1 MRDLRDYLKLVEEM
15 GELKVIPGAHWDL
28 EIGRLAELLFYRDTS
43 PAALFDEIPGH
54 PKGFRVLVN
63 GIGFSKSKR
72 LGLCLGIPSQEQ
84 AMDLVKTWRKRVRE
98 LKSLEP
104 RLVSDGPI
112 LENVEEGNEVDLLKF
127 PVPKWHPLDG
137 GRYIGTGSVTSTR
150 DPEEGWVNLGTYR
163 VMVHDKSTVG
173 FYVSPGKHG
182 RIHREKC
189 LALGVPCRV
198 AVSFGQAPQIFLAST
213 MELPYGTS
221 EYDCVGGLKGEPV
234 EVIEGKYSGLPIPAS
249 SEIVIEGEA
258 DFEQKVVEGPFG
270 EWNGYYGSASRL
282 EPVIKVKRLM
292 YRDDPIILGSPP
304 GKPPWEVSRATGF
317 MRSALVWNELE
328 AAGIPDVK
336 GVWSHPAGG
345 GRLFIVVA

>member
-1 MRDLRDYLKLVEEM
+1 MRDLRDYLKHVEEM

-137 GRYIGTGSVTSTR
+137 GRYIGTGSVTITR
-150 DPEEGWVNLGTYR
+150 DPEEGWVNLGTQR
-163 VMVHDKSTVG
+163 VMVHDRNTLG
-173 FYVSPGKHG
+173 FFVAQGTHTSLL
-182 RIHREKC
+182 REKYW
-189 LALGVPCRV
+189 ARGKPCPV
-198 AVSFGQAPQIFLAST
+198 VISFGHEPAFLLARGP
-213 MELPYGTS
+213 EIPY
-221 EYDCVGGLKGEPV
+221 
-234 EVIEGKYSGLPIPAS
+234 
-249 SEIVIEGEA
+249 
-258 DFEQKVVEGPFG
+258 
-270 EWNGYYGSASRL
+270 
-282 EPVIKVKRLM
+282 
-292 YRDDPIILGSPP
+292 
-304 GKPPWEVSRATGF
+304 
-317 MRSALVWNELE
+317 
-328 AAGIPDVK
+328 
-336 GVWSHPAGG
+336 
-345 GRLFIVVA
+345 